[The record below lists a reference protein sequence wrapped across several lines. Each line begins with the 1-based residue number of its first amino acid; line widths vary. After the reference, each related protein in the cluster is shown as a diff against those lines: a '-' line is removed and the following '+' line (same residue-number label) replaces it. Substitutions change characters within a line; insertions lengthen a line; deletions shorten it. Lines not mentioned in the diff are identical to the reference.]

1 MQSGVIFCGTDIET
15 LGLEYVPENAN
26 TFVHQ
31 SSEVA
36 AHEQAF
42 EAHDGGYFY
51 GTTTQTKN
59 FTLRCIFQES
69 NINHG
74 VMDKIIRFF
83 RPGRSGRLVFKQ
95 RPWVWYAATVVGSP
109 VIQISNYQNGLVTIP
124 LKAYYPYGRC
134 DSLFLEN
141 ETDDLMRNLTGL
153 LPESMTPASS
163 VVEEGG
169 SMTTETTFLLY
180 NGGTIP
186 CPVAVEIAGTVGGGV
201 TITNNTTKQSMR
213 FVALSHAVTTDVNK
227 YLVTD
232 SLNGRTVLT
241 NGWKTEPAFVYH
253 DHGFI
258 HLKPS
263 YPVDRNITVSVT
275 DKSNLVT
282 SEDGMFTD
290 DMIDKYIYI
299 KNSWKKIMDV
309 LDASSLIIDVAAD
322 TTATLTTTVAEMN
335 EITVKADSSMDLSKL
350 NFVYFP
356 TFT

>member
-31 SSEVA
+31 SSEIA

-51 GTTTQTKN
+51 GTTAKTKN
-59 FTLRCIFQES
+59 FTLRCVFQES
-69 NINHG
+69 NINRG

-95 RPWVWYAATVVGSP
+95 RPWVWYAATVVGAP
-109 VIQISNYQNGLVTIP
+109 VIQITNYQNGLVMIP

-134 DSLFLEN
+134 DSLFLED
-141 ETDDLMRNLTGL
+141 ETDDLMRDLTGL
-153 LPESMTPASS
+153 LPESMTPVSS
-163 VVEEGG
+163 VIEQGG

-180 NGGTIP
+180 NGGTVP
-186 CPVAVEIAGTVGGGV
+186 CPVAVEIAGSVGGGV

-213 FVALSHAVTTDVNK
+213 FVALSHAATTDVDK

-232 SLNGRTVLT
+232 SMNGRTVLT
-241 NGWKTEPAFVYH
+241 NGLRTEPAFVYH
-253 DHGFI
+253 DYGFMY
-258 HLKPS
+258 LKPS
-263 YPVDRNITVSVT
+263 YPVDRDIVISVT
-275 DKSNLVT
+275 DQSNLVT
-282 SEDGMFTD
+282 LVEGVFTD

-299 KNSWKKIMDV
+299 NDTWKKIIDMPDE
-309 LDASSLIIDVAAD
+309 ASLIIDIAA
-322 TTATLTTTVAEMN
+322 TTTETVTTTVAEMN

-350 NFVYFP
+350 NFVYSP